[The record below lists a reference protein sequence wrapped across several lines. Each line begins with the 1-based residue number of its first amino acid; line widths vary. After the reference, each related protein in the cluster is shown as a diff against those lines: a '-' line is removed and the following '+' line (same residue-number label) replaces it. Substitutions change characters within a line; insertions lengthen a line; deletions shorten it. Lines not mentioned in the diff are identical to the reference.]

1 MRQRKDG
8 LSTCANAEWRKIPTQ
23 VLRLPALNT
32 SANAA
37 AAELFQR
44 IEGQEPQYLQGHGC
58 RDVVASSIEG
68 CDPQYLR
75 LGLSLRRCA
84 KY

>member
-8 LSTCANAEWRKIPTQ
+8 LSTCANAEWRRMLSQ
-23 VLRLPALNT
+23 LLRAGSLNSSSNT
-32 SANAA
+32 AA
-37 AAELFQR
+37 AVLFQR

-68 CDPQYLR
+68 CGPQYLR